1 MKSEQFLR
9 ISRLLGD
16 EPVAALHTKRVVI
29 VGLGAVG
36 GMCLES
42 LVRSG
47 LGWVR
52 IVDFDTVGITNINR
66 QILATHHTIGRAK
79 TDVAKE
85 RVLAINPYCTVE
97 VLDLF
102 VDNDSV
108 ATILEGEIDLV
119 IDAIDSLNPKCAL
132 LEAAYKKEI
141 PVISSMGAALRR
153 DPLLVRKADLME
165 SWGCPLARAVRTKL
179 RRRGVDK
186 GIEVIFS
193 PEEVR
198 YTYLPPEEEE
208 HADFNEQVSDQGR
221 RRNVLGSLPTV
232 TAIFGQN
239 LAHLAL
245 TKLLDQE
252 TFSGVESYN
261 PLSAKKRSAQRTQGG
276 ESLA

>member
-1 MKSEQFLR
+1 MQREQFLR
-9 ISRLLGD
+9 ISRLLG
-16 EPVAALHTKRVVI
+16 EEAVSTLHSKRVVL

-47 LGWVR
+47 VGTIR

-66 QILATHHTIGRAK
+66 QILATHRTVGLSK
-79 TDVAKE
+79 TEVAEDRIK
-85 RVLAINPYCTVE
+85 AINPACRVE
-97 VLDLF
+97 VLPLF
-102 VDNDSV
+102 VNNDSV
-108 ATILEGEIDLV
+108 GEILGGEIDLV

-132 LEAAYKKEI
+132 LEAAYKRGI

-153 DPLLVRKADLME
+153 DPFLVRKADLME

-179 RRRGVDK
+179 RRRGVGR

-193 PEEVR
+193 AEEVR
-198 YTYLPPEEEE
+198 YTYKRPEDEE
-208 HADFNEQVSDQGR
+208 HADFNEQISDQGR

-232 TAIFGQN
+232 TAVFGQM

-245 TKLLDQE
+245 SRLLDGE
-252 TFSGVESYN
+252 TFASAEAYN
-261 PLSAKKRSAQRTQGG
+261 PATTG
-276 ESLA
+276 